1 MSGLAGEESGREA
14 GNRSGMGRRF
24 METAPYPRSL
34 MESGN
39 LFGSRFRVVLV
50 LVAEF
55 ISIKKS
61 VHVQF
66 YKGSYYPKKY

>member
-1 MSGLAGEESGREA
+1 
-14 GNRSGMGRRF
+14 
-24 METAPYPRSL
+24 

-55 ISIKKS
+55 ISIKKVYTFS
-61 VHVQF
+61 SIRDHII
-66 YKGSYYPKKY
+66 PKSIKV